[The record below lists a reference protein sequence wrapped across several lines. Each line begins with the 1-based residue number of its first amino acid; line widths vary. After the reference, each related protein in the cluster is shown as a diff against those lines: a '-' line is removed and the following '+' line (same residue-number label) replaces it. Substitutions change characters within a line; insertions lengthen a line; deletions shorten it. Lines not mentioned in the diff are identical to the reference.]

1 MTSSFHHNR
10 KLITAVF
17 LVIIVVVS
25 TFAVYG
31 SLQSDSQSTTNIK
44 NDPYVGVAFCGNTTA
59 EAYALIDRTKNYTNL
74 FVLDTGRSTLSRNE
88 SAVYTICDYATA
100 NGLSIIINL
109 GIDSVTEDDV
119 TTWFWDANISDIKA
133 NWTQRW
139 GTKFLGMYYND
150 EVGGVQLDGS
160 WQSFYTKVGDRL
172 ATIDHPALRML
183 NQIKLK
189 LQAYADNKSSPD
201 NYDLEADFFVNYV
214 LSDGDPGIGKLNR
227 TDINAF
233 TSDYGLYWWDYLGGF
248 DVMLAELG
256 WNASVAQ
263 QIAQVKGAARLQG
276 KDWGTMITWK
286 YDDVPFLDSAKSIY
300 DQMLASYQAGAKYI
314 MIFNYAKDKNGTN
327 TAEAMVDQH
336 YMALYQ
342 FWHDIHSKQYEDNS
356 KPEAV
361 LVLPRN
367 YGWGMRNPND
377 TIWGFWPADS
387 KTRQT
392 AINMGKLLD
401 WYGTK
406 LDIVFE
412 DSAYPVSNG
421 NYTSIYYWNSSIN
434 FLPTQVVV
442 GIVLGVFAGVSI
454 AVSVTLIRSRFKERE
469 SAFASFPKKKA

>member
-1 MTSSFHHNR
+1 LEDKATSSFHYNR
-10 KLITAVF
+10 KLLLAAF

-25 TFAVYG
+25 SFVVVSY
-31 SLQSDSQSTTNIK
+31 LQDSSQAPTNIK

-59 EAYALIDRTKNYTNL
+59 EAFALIDRTKDYTNL
-74 FVLDTGRSTLSRNE
+74 FVLDTGRSALSRNE
-88 SAVYTICDYATA
+88 TAVYQICDYATA

-119 TTWFWDANISDIKA
+119 TTWFWDSSIPDIRA

-150 EVGGVQLDGS
+150 EVGGIQLDGE
-160 WQSFYTKVGDRL
+160 WERFYERFGANL
-172 ATIDHPALRML
+172 SHIDHPALRRL
-183 NQIKLK
+183 GEIKTK
-189 LQAYADNKSSPD
+189 MDAYTANGTSPD
-201 NYDLEADFFVNYV
+201 NYDLEADFFVNLV
-214 LSDGDPGIGKLNR
+214 LNESDPGLAKLNHNG
-227 TDINAF
+227 IPSF

-263 QIAQVKGAARLQG
+263 QIDQVKGAARLQN
-276 KDWGTMITWK
+276 KDWGAMITWK

-300 DQMLASYQAGAKYI
+300 DQMLESYQAGAKYI
-314 MIFNYAKDKNGTN
+314 MIFNYAKDKNATN

-356 KPEAV
+356 KPEAA
-361 LVLPRN
+361 LVLPHN

-377 TIWGFWPADS
+377 TIWGFWPSDS
-387 KTRQT
+387 KTRHI
-392 AINMGKLLD
+392 AINMATLLD

-406 LDIVFE
+406 LDIVYE
-412 DSAYPVSNG
+412 DPAYPVSSA
-421 NYTSIYYWNSSIN
+421 NYTHVYYWGQTIN
-434 FLPTQVVV
+434 YLRTEVVV
-442 GIVLGVFAGVSI
+442 GIVFSMFGAVSI
-454 AVSVTLIRSRFKERE
+454 MLAVVLIRSRLRDK
-469 SAFASFPKKKA
+469 